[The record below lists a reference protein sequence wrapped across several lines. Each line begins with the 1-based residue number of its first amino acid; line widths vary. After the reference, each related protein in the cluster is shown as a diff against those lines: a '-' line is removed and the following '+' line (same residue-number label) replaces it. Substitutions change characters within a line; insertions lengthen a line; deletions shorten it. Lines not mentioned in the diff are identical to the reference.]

1 MRILTSF
8 ILFFLAAGFNQAVIF
23 AAPFSGDYPRAPR
36 ATPAEARQKVI
47 EAAKKYIGTPYLYA
61 GITVNGLDCSG
72 FIYVSYYDAL
82 GVSTPRSAAGIH
94 SWAEAIPL
102 ANAQPGDLLF
112 FRTGNTNAITHVGL
126 YIGDRQF
133 LHAASAGS
141 KTGVIYSNLDEQYYV
156 NTYASAGRALPA
168 SSSNSSTGSG
178 KQKKP
183 AGTSNDGSRGTNKLT
198 GDSRYLVGAALA
210 LNWDFYQLSGNVL
223 RGFTSQ
229 ICFGLDFGPMLSFGI
244 ELRSEFD
251 DALGVFRLPLTLSWA
266 PNEMF
271 RIFVGPA
278 LSFGDAS
285 FVAGKKHL
293 FYYGGTNWLGSA
305 GVTFT
310 PFPIKISNSEFCPY
324 LEAVWQTYFNKDPNN
339 NLLADFLACT
349 RFSTGVRWRMRL

>member
-8 ILFFLAAGFNQAVIF
+8 VLFFLAAGFNQAVIF
-23 AAPFSGDYPRAPR
+23 AAPLSGDYPRASG

-47 EAAKKYIGTPYLYA
+47 DAAKKYIGTPYLYA

-72 FIYVSYYDAL
+72 FIYVSFNDAL

-102 ANAQPGDLLF
+102 DKAQPGDLLF
-112 FRTGNTNAITHVGL
+112 FRTGNTRAITHVGL

-168 SSSNSSTGSG
+168 ASANSSVGR
-178 KQKKP
+178 QKP
-183 AGTSNDGSRGTNKLT
+183 AGSS
-198 GDSRYLVGAALA
+198 GDSGHGINKPTGNSNILVGAALA
-210 LNWDFYQLSGNVL
+210 LNWDFKQLSGNVL

-229 ICFGLDFGPMLSFGI
+229 IIFGLDFGPLLSFGV
-244 ELRSEFD
+244 ELRPEYD
-251 DALGVFRLPLTLSWA
+251 DALGVFRIPLTLSWA

-271 RIFVGPA
+271 RIFLGPV
-278 LSFGDAS
+278 LSIGNPS
-285 FVAGKKHL
+285 F
-293 FYYGGTNWLGSA
+293 FINYDEMIYYGGTSWLGSA
-305 GVTFT
+305 GITFT
-310 PFPIKISNSEFCPY
+310 PFPIKVSNSEFCPY
-324 LEAVWQTYFNKDPNN
+324 LEAAWQRYLNEYPNTDM
-339 NLLADFLACT
+339 LADFLANT